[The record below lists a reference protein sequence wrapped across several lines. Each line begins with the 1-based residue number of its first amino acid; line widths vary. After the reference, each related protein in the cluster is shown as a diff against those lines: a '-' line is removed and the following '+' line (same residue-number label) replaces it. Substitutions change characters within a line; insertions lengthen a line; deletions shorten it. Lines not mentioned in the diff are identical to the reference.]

1 MVAMPYILVTI
12 ITDILSLLY
21 FCLTSAVLLSK
32 YPVTNRYLPPF
43 LRRRRVVAFV
53 AHSILLVGLLSLG
66 VFVTDTLRNVH
77 LGSLFIFEL
86 LFAIG
91 FAQSLVLAYQ
101 FLSKRLFL
109 HMPNFRR
116 HILIALCSVV
126 MVSVPVFAVMTVV
139 VNVFVIR

>member
-1 MVAMPYILVTI
+1 MVAMPYILVNI
-12 ITDILSLLY
+12 VSDILSVLY
-21 FCLTSAVLLSK
+21 FCLTTAVLLSK

-53 AHSILLVGLLSLG
+53 VHTLLLIGLLTLG

-86 LFAIG
+86 LFLIG

-101 FLSKRLFL
+101 FLGKRLFL
-109 HMPNFRR
+109 HMPNVSR

-126 MVSVPVFAVMTVV
+126 MVSVPVLAVMAVV